1 MEDARD
7 SGRGVIGPGGTEGG
21 EDGGKKVENNNVNVG
36 GVERVGEF
44 GRQKAEEQY
53 EEMLTEGV

>member
-1 MEDARD
+1 MFDCLRRWKRDVEDVRD
-7 SGRGVIGPGGTEGG
+7 SGRGVIGFGGMEGG

-44 GRQKAEEQY
+44 G
-53 EEMLTEGV
+53 